1 MTPKIRHH
9 LCMFPFAVGDVK
21 LLIFFKVHVW
31 DPTTSFVDRPLV
43 VADILPP
50 PPRRTVMS
58 GQEMGVTST

>member
-50 PPRRTVMS
+50 P
-58 GQEMGVTST
+58 